1 MATINLKYN
10 QLVVVGLPEETQTS
24 TTTSTGTVTYPE
36 NDTISKL
43 PPYYC
48 NHNQSGDSGEE
59 ENPKPEEE
67 PKNIRPVLARVKAFN
82 NTSYTVS
89 TLIYSANLVTCVNP
103 VKEELKEVNV
113 EDLYV
118 LNLDNREVSY
128 KYANGST
135 VKLHI
140 NDLIYV
146 YPYSDKYMIL
156 SFNSDNTKALVIR
169 YSECINANKLN
180 TNEMLIIDLTCD
192 KAIPPTEDNGG
203 IPYTYK
209 EESVEP

>member
-1 MATINLKYN
+1 MTIIDIARVEGDSMAPTLTNNNLLLYSKLNKEYSRFDI
-10 QLVVVGLPEETQTS
+10 VIIKIDKVYYIKRIIGLPGETIEYKNNTLFVNGNKVIENFN
-24 TTTSTGTVTYPE
+24 TTATNDFSLIQICPYNTIPE
-36 NDTISKL
+36 NNFL
-43 PPYYC
+43 
-48 NHNQSGDSGEE
+48 
-59 ENPKPEEE
+59 
-67 PKNIRPVLARVKAFN
+67 VLG
-82 NTSYTVS
+82 
-89 TLIYSANLVTCVNP
+89 
-103 VKEELKEVNV
+103 
-113 EDLYV
+113 
-118 LNLDNREVSY
+118 DNREVSY